1 MDKIGKHQELLD
13 NLHQLYIAK
22 NNDYGDSVHDTFE
35 KYGLISFLVRIEDKL
50 NRLRTL
56 TLKNNQM
63 VQDEKIKDTFLD
75 MANYAI
81 LAVLELEREEEE
93 NK

>member
-56 TLKNNQM
+56 TLKNSQM

-81 LAVLELEREEEE
+81 LAVLELEREEE